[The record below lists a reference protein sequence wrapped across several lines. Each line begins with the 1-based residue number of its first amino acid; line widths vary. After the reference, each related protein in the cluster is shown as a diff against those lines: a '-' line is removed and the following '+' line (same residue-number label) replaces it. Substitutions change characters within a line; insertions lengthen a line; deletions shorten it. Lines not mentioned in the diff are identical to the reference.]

1 VGNQAIL
8 IARIKAKA
16 ESLPNAGSGGTNL
29 PELTNPATAGN
40 VVEGM
45 DFIDGNGNRVVG
57 EVVERGSE
65 ELSFTQISYTEYSVV
80 GLSGF
85 YIDGIDITTIGLRK
99 LRESMCIVPQDPTL
113 IEGTLRDNVD
123 PLGKYTDDEIIQ
135 VLEELDFFGVMKSN
149 KRNTSSNTVTNARNL
164 HFKIKEFGNNMSLGE
179 KQLVCFARAILKRAK
194 IIFLDEATA
203 SLDQRTED
211 IIQKAIEKYFKECTV
226 LTIAHRVQTI
236 KKCDKILVLDKGK
249 VVEFD
254 KPEVLLQNATGL
266 FYKLYYKGLQ
276 NVDE

>member
-1 VGNQAIL
+1 MVNYTTRYRQETEIALNDINIEIKPGEKVGIVG
-8 IARIKAKA
+8 R
-16 ESLPNAGSGGTNL
+16 SGSGKSTL
-29 PELTNPATAGN
+29 SLAVYRIIEPISGN
-40 VVEGM
+40 
-45 DFIDGNGNRVVG
+45 I
-57 EVVERGSE
+57 
-65 ELSFTQISYTEYSVV
+65 
-80 GLSGF
+80 

-149 KRNTSSNTVTNARNL
+149 KRNNSSSAVTNVRNL